1 MHESKQKYLEST
13 VYLSN
18 FNMQGKGTLTNLDI
32 DFSKMSQR
40 LNWKN
45 FTFSDK
51 YQTIQEKY
59 SFY

>member
-1 MHESKQKYLEST
+1 
-13 VYLSN
+13 
-18 FNMQGKGTLTNLDI
+18 MQGKGTLTNLDI